1 MKRLD
6 ESLTFS
12 DRHDVVYECQ
22 FNAVELDLLYELA
35 RNARNSIVNPENENA
50 EIEAGS
56 WADEII
62 KLNAKLTEMFHT
74 RRR

>member
-1 MKRLD
+1 MKRID
-6 ESLTFS
+6 ESSTFT

-35 RNARNSIVNPENENA
+35 RNAHNSLVDPENENA

-62 KLNAKLTEMFHT
+62 KLNAKLTEMFHK

>member
-6 ESLTFS
+6 DSFTFNN
-12 DRHDVVYECQ
+12 RHDVVYECQ

-35 RNARNSIVNPENENA
+35 RNAHNSLIDPENENA

-62 KLNAKLTEMFHT
+62 KLNAKLTGMFHK
-74 RRR
+74 RRQ